1 MKQKKGQTPEEK
13 ERDAFRK
20 RLDALMKGVREHLFS
35 PDTKLLQTLS
45 MPGVVQRHSFACRW
59 DAATAYYKPRRDELA
74 AVPICEE
81 HPADVSKM
89 TSEASTSALD
99 EQVGGD
105 HYRKMAIQPIEYIVK
120 NRLGFIEGNI
130 VKYATRHR
138 DKNGAEDVKKIIHY
152 ARMLLEMAYGE
163 KG

>member
-20 RLDALMKGVREHLFS
+20 RLDALMKGVR
-35 PDTKLLQTLS
+35 
-45 MPGVVQRHSFACRW
+45 
-59 DAATAYYKPRRDELA
+59 LA

-105 HYRKMAIQPIEYIVK
+105 HYRKMEIQPIEYIEK
-120 NRLGFIEGNI
+120 NHLGFIEGNI

>member
-13 ERDAFRK
+13 ERDA
-20 RLDALMKGVREHLFS
+20 
-35 PDTKLLQTLS
+35 
-45 MPGVVQRHSFACRW
+45 
-59 DAATAYYKPRRDELA
+59 LA

-105 HYRKMAIQPIEYIVK
+105 HYRKMAIQPIENIVK